1 MARVSARLLVVDD
14 DVEVLN
20 IMQRSLER
28 AGFQVLAAP
37 TAQEAR
43 DILGKEKPHLIL
55 VDLALPDDS
64 GIDLI
69 REICSTP
76 EAPPII
82 IVTGNPSV
90 STAAEGM
97 QLGARN
103 YLTKPVSPNE
113 LVEAVKSVLTRDGIM
128 IDTEEQLLAELG
140 RRLRAARQ
148 AEDLTMKALGER
160 VGISQAQISQ
170 IESGL
175 SAPSLSTLFRL
186 TRALHLSMSEV
197 FADQ

>member
-1 MARVSARLLVVDD
+1 VVDD

-43 DILGKEKPHLIL
+43 AILAKEKPHLIL

-64 GIDLI
+64 GIQLI
-69 REICSTP
+69 REICSAD
-76 EAPPII
+76 EAPPVI

-148 AEDLTMKALGER
+148 SADLTMKALGER

-175 SAPSLSTLFRL
+175 SAPSLSTLFRM
-186 TRALHLSMSEV
+186 TKALHISMSEV
-197 FADQ
+197 FADH